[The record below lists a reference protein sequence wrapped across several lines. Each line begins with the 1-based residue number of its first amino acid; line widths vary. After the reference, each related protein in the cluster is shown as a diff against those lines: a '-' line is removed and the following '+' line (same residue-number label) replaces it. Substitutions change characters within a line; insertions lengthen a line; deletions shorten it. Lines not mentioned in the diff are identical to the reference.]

1 MAVSP
6 KEFRDRHGDP
16 DRWTGTEHETYQN
29 LCLPGPRKPA
39 PATPVK
45 PGQQG
50 QQGQQGPR

>member
-16 DRWTGTEHETYQN
+16 ARWTGTEHETYQN

-39 PATPVK
+39 PAAPVK
-45 PGQQG
+45 PG
-50 QQGQQGPR
+50 PR